1 MDNWYDYQN
10 NSISDFIK
18 AYRES
23 LEAQRDSNIKQL
35 NQTRKN
41 YFSSIMGGANRRGM
55 MYSNFPQRD
64 KLIYD
69 TNTYNPTLSKIQ
81 TTYQTGLD
89 TLRNNAV
96 GLWNKIKSYEEAI
109 SDLNS
114 SGSSSGTTTD
124 NSDAIKALVDA
135 WNKKKNSSTDDE
147 DDDEEEKKSGNSGGG
162 GKGYAGGGIN
172 SGTGGAGW

>member
-23 LEAQRDSNIKQL
+23 LQAQRDSNIKQL
-35 NQTRKN
+35 NQARKN
-41 YFSSIMGGANRRGM
+41 YFGSIMGGANRRGM
-55 MYSNFPQRD
+55 LYSNFPQRD

-69 TNTYNPTLSKIQ
+69 TSTYNPTLSKIQ

-89 TLRNNAV
+89 TLRNNAI
-96 GLWNKIKSYEEAI
+96 GLWNKIKTYEEAI

-114 SGSSSGTTTD
+114 VGTNAGTTTD

-135 WNKKKNSSTDDE
+135 LNKKKSGT
-147 DDDEEEKKSGNSGGG
+147 DEESNTETSKSDDARGNYG
-162 GKGYAGGGIN
+162 AGG
-172 SGTGGAGW
+172 SGW